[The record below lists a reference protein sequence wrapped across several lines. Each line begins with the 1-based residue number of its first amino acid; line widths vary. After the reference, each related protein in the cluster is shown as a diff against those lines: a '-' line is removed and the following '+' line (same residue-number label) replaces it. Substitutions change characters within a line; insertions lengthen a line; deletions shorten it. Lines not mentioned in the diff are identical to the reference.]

1 MKAYISVQNFGSA
14 EDKQGLCDTINHL
27 TFFHAYVAEDGCVR
41 IVVKKITELGDLL
54 IVLADNAETNWIEY
68 TVQFD
73 C

>member
-1 MKAYISVQNFGSA
+1 MKTYISVQNFGSA

-27 TFFHAYVAEDGCVR
+27 TLFHAYIGADDNVKLPCKVAE
-41 IVVKKITELGDLL
+41 LGGLL
-54 IVLADNAETNWIEY
+54 AQLASYRETNWIEY